1 MNLTVTGAAG
11 FVGRWV
17 VATALERGW
26 SVVGTHH
33 PSESP
38 DELRL
43 ALAAQAS
50 VENLDR
56 LRLMPADLFVDGGW
70 AEALE
75 GASALI
81 HTAAAVP
88 TEEPKDREAFI
99 TREVGGLERV
109 LSAAHAAAVQRVVM
123 TSSMAAVVEGAKP
136 GDGPVTFGPDDWTDP
151 EARHLPAYAV
161 AKTRAERRAW
171 ALAEELPLSL
181 TTICPGMVFGPM
193 LGGEIGAS
201 MGFLDLIARGS
212 IPKVPPTGFEVV
224 DVRDVAE
231 AHLAALERDDLV
243 GQRVLLAA
251 GYRSMKQIADAV
263 QAAWP
268 DRQIPTQEMPRWLVH
283 VFARF
288 IPEMRTVE
296 RNLKV
301 ERRLDGRV
309 GATLLSEGY
318 RSPETAAVD
327 GARSILQREA

>member
-1 MNLTVTGAAG
+1 
-11 FVGRWV
+11 
-17 VATALERGW
+17 
-26 SVVGTHH
+26 
-33 PSESP
+33 
-38 DELRL
+38 
-43 ALAAQAS
+43 
-50 VENLDR
+50 
-56 LRLMPADLFVDGGW
+56 
-70 AEALE
+70 
-75 GASALI
+75 
-81 HTAAAVP
+81 
-88 TEEPKDREAFI
+88 
-99 TREVGGLERV
+99 
-109 LSAAHAAAVQRVVM
+109 
-123 TSSMAAVVEGAKP
+123 
-136 GDGPVTFGPDDWTDP
+136 
-151 EARHLPAYAV
+151 
-161 AKTRAERRAW
+161 
-171 ALAEELPLSL
+171 
-181 TTICPGMVFGPM
+181 
-193 LGGEIGAS
+193 
-201 MGFLDLIARGS
+201 
-212 IPKVPPTGFEVV
+212 
-224 DVRDVAE
+224 VAE